1 VAETLRE
8 PPLTRANAGKR
19 DREPSAVTVI
29 CYIGGRYLSK
39 YYYRA
44 GDLQN
49 SEVEE
54 SVAGEKPLEAIGD
67 LQDSSYFI
75 VELKKKGGKA
85 GKDSGENSLP
95 NRVGGQSRSFA
106 ERVAA
111 ILTKQVRLPFIG
123 SRLQTRELMVFCR
136 QFATMVDAGITILN
150 SLKILARQTELP
162 LLKEIIWDLAARV
175 EKGLTLGDSFRA
187 HGDVFPQ
194 LMVNMIETGEAG
206 GVFNK
211 VLERLAVHY
220 EKQYDLEQKVR
231 SATLYPKF
239 LICAVILVVIF
250 MLVFVLPSFAGV
262 FESMAVDVP
271 PLTKYLI
278 LSGEVL
284 AAYWHF
290 FLFAL
295 GIFAFFLKRAQNIGK
310 VALFYDRLLLDL
322 PLFHSLYRKMLL
334 ARFCRTLGTLL
345 GSGVSLLMS
354 LELVEKIMGNRIAAA
369 AVQRVAGGIKRGR
382 TVAEALASENIFPS
396 IVVEMAGVGEET
408 GKLDDLLF
416 KSADYFESEVSR
428 IVERLGSML
437 EPALILIMAGII
449 GSIALSVLL
458 PMFEIY
464 QMI

>member
-1 VAETLRE
+1 MSE
-8 PPLTRANAGKR
+8 
-19 DREPSAVTVI
+19 
-29 CYIGGRYLSK
+29 

-44 GDLQN
+44 RDLQG

-54 SVAGEKPLEAIGD
+54 IVTGEKPLEAIKK
-67 LQDSSYFI
+67 LQNSSYLI
-75 VELKKKGGKA
+75 VGLKKIGGNPGKGR
-85 GKDSGENSLP
+85 GENRLP
-95 NRVGGQSRSFA
+95 NQVGGQSRGYA

-111 ILTKQVRLPFIG
+111 ILTKQVRLPFMG

-136 QFATMVDAGITILN
+136 QFAAMVGAGITILN
-150 SLKILARQTELP
+150 SLKILARQTEQP
-162 LLKEIIWDLAARV
+162 LLKEKIWDIATRV
-175 EKGLTLGDSFRA
+175 EKGFTLGDSFRA

-194 LMVNMIETGEAG
+194 LMVNMIEAGEAG
-206 GVFNK
+206 GVFSN

-231 SATLYPKF
+231 SATLYPRF
-239 LICAVILVVIF
+239 LICAVILVVVF
-250 MLVFVLPSFAGV
+250 MLVFVIPSFAGV
-262 FESMAVDVP
+262 FESMAVDI
-271 PLTKYLI
+271 PLITKILI
-278 LSGEVL
+278 LSGDML
-284 AAYWHF
+284 ASYWHL
-290 FLFAL
+290 FLFTL
-295 GIFAFFLKRAQNIGK
+295 VILAFFLKRALSTGK
-310 VALFYDRLLLDL
+310 MALFHDRLLLDL

-345 GSGVSLLMS
+345 GSGVGLLMS
-354 LELVEKIMGNRIAAA
+354 LELVENIMGNRIAAA

-382 TVAEALASENIFPS
+382 TVAEALASENIFPA
-396 IVVEMAGVGEET
+396 IVVEMTGVGEET
-408 GKLDDLLF
+408 GKLGDMLL

-437 EPALILIMAGII
+437 EPVLILIMAGII